1 MPRSSGSSRLCTIRA
16 ISAAVLFCGGLAA
29 APAAP
34 GHGREDAYIL
44 SFGNSMTV
52 SSVSID
58 EYENLR
64 GNHSA
69 DFLWFRRAGK
79 AYLVEDPAVLK
90 QARALFAPL
99 RALDPEREDLRRRQE
114 ALDDREQELD
124 QREDEVDRKLD
135 VDSGAADDEDDDAVA
150 PSTLSD
156 ADQHELEQEVSEIR
170 ARQREVQ
177 AADRDLERVERD
189 LDAREDQIER
199 EAEAKLWALIDEAI
213 QKGVARPI

>member
-1 MPRSSGSSRLCTIRA
+1 MIRA
-16 ISAAVLFCGGLAA
+16 ISAAGLLCAGLAT
-29 APAAP
+29 APAALA
-34 GHGREDAYIL
+34 HGREDAYIL
-44 SFGNSMTV
+44 SFGNSTTV

-58 EYENLR
+58 EYANLPGKR
-64 GNHSA
+64 SA

-79 AYLVEDPAVLK
+79 AYVVEDPATLK
-90 QARALFAPL
+90 EARALFAPL

-114 ALDDREQELD
+114 ALDEKEQELD
-124 QREDEVDRKLD
+124 QREDEVDRRLD
-135 VDSGAADDEDDDAVA
+135 VDSDDDDDAVG
-150 PSTLSD
+150 PRSLSD
-156 ADQHELEQEVSEIR
+156 ADQHELEREMSEIR

-189 LDAREDQIER
+189 LDAREDEIER

>member
-1 MPRSSGSSRLCTIRA
+1 MPRSSGSFRLCTIRA
-16 ISAAVLFCGGLAA
+16 VSAAVLLCAGLAT
-29 APAAP
+29 APAALA
-34 GHGREDAYIL
+34 HGREDAYIL

-64 GNHSA
+64 GKRSV

-79 AYLVEDPAVLK
+79 AYVVEDPATLK
-90 QARALFAPL
+90 DARALFAPL

-114 ALDDREQELD
+114 ALDEKSQELD
-124 QREDEVDRKLD
+124 QREDLVDRKLD
-135 VDSGAADDEDDDAVA
+135 VDSADDDEDDDAIGPRA
-150 PSTLSD
+150 LSD
-156 ADQHELEQEVSEIR
+156 ADQRELEQEMSEIR
-170 ARQREVQ
+170 ARQREAQ

-189 LDAREDQIER
+189 LDAREDEIER

>member
-1 MPRSSGSSRLCTIRA
+1 MWRSSGRSRLCTIRA
-16 ISAAVLFCGGLAA
+16 IFAAVLFCGGLAA
-29 APAAP
+29 PAAIA
-34 GHGREDAYIL
+34 HGREDAYIL

-64 GNHSA
+64 GGRSG
-69 DFLWFRRAGK
+69 DFFWFRRAGRT
-79 AYLVEDPAVLK
+79 YLVEDPAMLK

-114 ALDDREQELD
+114 ALDDRQQELD
-124 QREDEVDRKLD
+124 QREEEVDRRLD
-135 VDSGAADDEDDDAVA
+135 VDGADDDEDGDAVA

-156 ADQHELEQEVSEIR
+156 ADRHELEQEMSEIR

-189 LDAREDQIER
+189 LDAREDAIER
-199 EAEAKLWALIDEAI
+199 DAEAKLWALIDEAI
-213 QKGVARPI
+213 QKGVAKPI

>member
-1 MPRSSGSSRLCTIRA
+1 MPRSSGSPRLCAIRA
-16 ISAAVLFCGGLAA
+16 ISAAVLLCGGLATG
-29 APAAP
+29 PAAFA
-34 GHGREDAYIL
+34 HGREDAYIL

-64 GNHSA
+64 GKRPA

-79 AYLVEDPAVLK
+79 AYLVEDPATLK

-99 RALDPEREDLRRRQE
+99 RVLDPERDELRRRQE
-114 ALDDREQELD
+114 ALDEQDQELD

-135 VDSGAADDEDDDAVA
+135 VDSAEDDGDDTVA
-150 PSTLSD
+150 PRTLSD
-156 ADQHELEQEVSEIR
+156 ADQHELEREMSEIR

-177 AADRDLERVERD
+177 AADRDLERIERD
-189 LDAREDQIER
+189 LDAREDEIER